1 MPVIATLVA
10 NRRESPA
17 LNNIRSPS
25 GLTVIALVSPRFSN
39 LDRHCGREP
48 ALAEGVSSV
57 HWFSV
62 VIPNPKTTM
71 YVHYVHENPLLRN
84 PPDDPTDRTGEDGL
98 LPAYS
103 VPGSDV
109 PYHARFD
116 MLPCRKQARRVGA
129 GGVRTSGAHSQGTHR
144 RCALPGSRPHP
155 CPPPAGGRTTEGSP

>member
-39 LDRHCGREP
+39 LDRHCGQEP

-71 YVHYVHENPLLRN
+71 YVHENLLLRN
-84 PPDDPTDRTGEDGL
+84 PPDDPRIVPEKTDCCPHIRCRVVMYRITQGLICYPAGSRHDGL
-98 LPAYS
+98 
-103 VPGSDV
+103 V
-109 PYHARFD
+109 
-116 MLPCRKQARRVGA
+116 QVGCA
-129 GGVRTSGAHSQGTHR
+129 PEVRPPRGRTGGVRS
-144 RCALPGSRPHP
+144 
-155 CPPPAGGRTTEGSP
+155 